1 MPRDAPNRRN
11 DKRRVPPLGATAVV
25 EFQQPGAGAR
35 SCRLIDLSFGDLAFE
50 IPAGEPVVE
59 SGASLANATV
69 RVGEHS
75 FACHLSIL
83 RVSRQFN
90 SSLHCG
96 AKLYPAGEAD
106 QNSLAVLMESLKEP
120 GS

>member
-1 MPRDAPNRRN
+1 MPRDAPNRRT
-11 DKRRVPPLGATAVV
+11 DKRRLPPSGIEAVV
-25 EFQQPGAGAR
+25 EFQQPGAAAR

-50 IPAGEPVVE
+50 LSAGKPGIE

-75 FACHLSIL
+75 FVCHLSVL

-106 QNSLAVLMESLKEP
+106 QNSLVALIGTLEEA